1 MLPKQSQW
9 IIGGDGWAYD
19 IGYGGVDHVLA
30 SDEDVNIFVMDT
42 EVYSNTGGQT
52 SKATPRGSVAQFSA
66 DGKPT
71 AKKDLAAMAM
81 AYPGVYVASVSIGA
95 DKKQYLQALK
105 EAEAHKGPSI
115 IIGYATC
122 IAHGPSGG
130 MKNTM
135 DEMGK
140 AIECGYW
147 LNFRRNPALAAEGK
161 NPLTID
167 MEEPDFDKVPSFLG
181 SETRYTV
188 LQKQYPDEATTK
200 NAGLIGDLKARW
212 SHLKYLAAQQF

>member
-1 MLPKQSQW
+1 
-9 IIGGDGWAYD
+9 
-19 IGYGGVDHVLA
+19 
-30 SDEDVNIFVMDT
+30 MDT

-105 EAEAHKGPSI
+105 VSCVSLWWLFQEAEAHKGPSI

-140 AIECGYW
+140 AIE
-147 LNFRRNPALAAEGK
+147 
-161 NPLTID
+161 
-167 MEEPDFDKVPSFLG
+167 
-181 SETRYTV
+181 
-188 LQKQYPDEATTK
+188 
-200 NAGLIGDLKARW
+200 
-212 SHLKYLAAQQF
+212 